1 MRYTILKTLALMMCL
16 AWALVSVNGCTES
29 EDVVHVDMEKREEA
43 VFRTPEDEITY
54 AYLPQY
60 SHRVSYKRHHKM
72 VDYLKNA
79 TGLNIRQI
87 FPDTFQEHMNLIGRG
102 QADINFTNPFVYA
115 QIAEQY
121 GAKAFARVVEEHG
134 RDFRGQII
142 VRADDQRI
150 ETLDDVRGKSWIA
163 VDPASA
169 GGYLF
174 GLGHFLKNGIKPKDF
189 SQIAFA
195 PGPGGKQE
203 KVVLAV
209 HAGQYDV
216 GSIREGTLDIIK
228 DKVDLDQIRVLAET
242 DWYPGWVFS
251 ARKNLDDRE
260 IEKIKKAMTDL
271 SWDDPAERS
280 ILELAQIKNVVPA
293 TDSDFDPIRKLMRK
307 IDAELER

>member
-1 MRYTILKTLALMMCL
+1 MRYTIITRFTFIIC
-16 AWALVSVNGCTES
+16 LVSVLAAAYGCTES
-29 EDVVHVDMEKREEA
+29 EEVVRVDMDKREEA

-60 SHRVSYKRHHKM
+60 SHRISYKRHHYM
-72 VDYLKNA
+72 VDYLKNS
-79 TGLNIRQI
+79 TGLNVRQI

-102 QADINFTNPFVYA
+102 QADINFTNPFVYV

-121 GAKAFARVVEEHG
+121 GAGAFARVVEEHG

-142 VRADDQRI
+142 VRAEDQRI
-150 ETLDDVRGKSWIA
+150 ETLEDVRGKSWIA

-174 GLGHFLKNGIKPKDF
+174 ALGHFLEHGIKPKDF
-189 SQIAFA
+189 SQISFA

-209 HAGQYDV
+209 LAGQYDV
-216 GSIREGTLDIIK
+216 GSIREGTLDVLQ
-228 DKVDLDQIRVLAET
+228 DKVDLGQIRVLAET
-242 DWYPGWVFS
+242 GWYPGWVFS
-251 ARKNLDDRE
+251 ARKGMPGDE
-260 IEKIKKAMTDL
+260 IEKIKKALTAL
-271 SWDDPAERS
+271 SRDYPDERK
-280 ILELAQIKNVVPA
+280 ILELAQIRKVVPA
-293 TDSDFDPIRKLMRK
+293 SDSDFDPIRKLIRK